1 MPDKQLPHNH
11 GQVIE
16 QAILEHMPEA
26 GEFQT
31 VSDIFKQL
39 CDSSRIRI
47 FWLLCHCEECVINLA
62 ALVGM
67 SSPAVSHH
75 LRQLKASGLIVSRRV
90 GKEVYY
96 KAAETEQAQL
106 LHKIIEKLVEV
117 ACPGEP
123 GGSSA
128 PGNLSQYSPQQVE
141 LVRSVHDFL
150 VEHLGE
156 RYTIEELSKKYLLNT
171 STLKELFKAVY
182 GQPIAAYM
190 KEYRMERAKGL
201 LRETED
207 SVAAIAQEV
216 GYGTQGKF
224 TQAFKEHT
232 GALPTEYRRQFRK

>member
-1 MPDKQLPHNH
+1 M
-11 GQVIE
+11 
-16 QAILEHMPEA
+16 
-26 GEFQT
+26 
-31 VSDIFKQL
+31 
-39 CDSSRIRI
+39 
-47 FWLLCHCEECVINLA
+47 
-62 ALVGM
+62 
-67 SSPAVSHH
+67 
-75 LRQLKASGLIVSRRV
+75 
-90 GKEVYY
+90 
-96 KAAETEQAQL
+96 
-106 LHKIIEKLVEV
+106 EV

-128 PGNLSQYSPQQVE
+128 PGDLSQYSPQQVE

>member
-1 MPDKQLPHNH
+1 MAECRLPHNH
-11 GQVIE
+11 GQWIE
-16 QAILEHMPEA
+16 QELEEMPSVE
-26 GEFQT
+26 EFQT
-31 VSDIFKQL
+31 VSEIFKQL
-39 CDSSRIRI
+39 CDGSRVRI
-47 FWLLCHCEECVINLA
+47 YWLLCHCEECVINLA

-106 LHKIIEKLVEV
+106 LHKIIDKLVEV

-128 PGNLSQYSPQQVE
+128 PGDLSQYSPQQVE